1 MELNLFALF
10 LIIIAFNIFLNIY
23 IKFSFKYN
31 LVSIPKKR
39 DSHKTITPKGGGIVI
54 YFVLVLFL
62 LFKIY
67 NNNIDDFDIAIL
79 ISTPIITILSFFDD
93 KYNINW
99 KYKLLLDFITVII
112 IFLFLYNQFNLIYF
126 EFIYWIFFPFLI
138 LSLMWFINLINFT
151 DGSDGF
157 LSLFTIINF
166 LTIFLVKFILNFDI
180 FISSI
185 IFIILIFNFLFYN
198 LKPAKIFLG
207 DTGSRLIAVIFII
220 SMMFDYIYYDITII
234 KIWLF
239 TLSIALIDTGI
250 TLIQRLIIHHNILQ
264 EHKDHAFQILAN
276 RYNHNYSI
284 LWLIFNYIFII
295 FPILTLNFLQIISF
309 LLSAILIIFLLMIQ
323 ILYIKI
329 KLK

>member
-1 MELNLFALF
+1 MLPIDESYIFAPVTDTFTKDILFETLQKVP
-10 LIIIAFNIFLNIY
+10 I
-23 IKFSFKYN
+23 
-31 LVSIPKKR
+31 SI
-39 DSHKTITPKGGGIVI
+39 T
-54 YFVLVLFL
+54 L
-62 LFKIY
+62 
-67 NNNIDDFDIAIL
+67 
-79 ISTPIITILSFFDD
+79 
-93 KYNINW
+93 
-99 KYKLLLDFITVII
+99 
-112 IFLFLYNQFNLIYF
+112 
-126 EFIYWIFFPFLI
+126 
-138 LSLMWFINLINFT
+138 
-151 DGSDGF
+151 
-157 LSLFTIINF
+157 
-166 LTIFLVKFILNFDI
+166 
-180 FISSI
+180 
-185 IFIILIFNFLFYN
+185 
-198 LKPAKIFLG
+198 
-207 DTGSRLIAVIFII
+207 II
-220 SMMFDYIYYDITII
+220 SMMFDYIFYDITII

>member
-1 MELNLFALF
+1 
-10 LIIIAFNIFLNIY
+10 
-23 IKFSFKYN
+23 
-31 LVSIPKKR
+31 
-39 DSHKTITPKGGGIVI
+39 
-54 YFVLVLFL
+54 
-62 LFKIY
+62 
-67 NNNIDDFDIAIL
+67 
-79 ISTPIITILSFFDD
+79 
-93 KYNINW
+93 
-99 KYKLLLDFITVII
+99 
-112 IFLFLYNQFNLIYF
+112 
-126 EFIYWIFFPFLI
+126 
-138 LSLMWFINLINFT
+138 MWFINLINFT

-157 LSLFTIINF
+157 LTLFTIINF

-185 IFIILIFNFLFYN
+185 IFIIIIFNFLFYN